1 MLKNDKGVTL
11 TILVVTI
18 IVLLIIVSTL
28 VYSATSS
35 INIRKLNRLYNDI
48 RQLNDAVAV
57 YYLEN
62 SNAEDELDRLPIY
75 RDNEYVISTDEEEN
89 KTSYSWN

>member
-35 INIRKLNRLYNDI
+35 INIRKLI
-48 RQLNDAVAV
+48 G
-57 YYLEN
+57 
-62 SNAEDELDRLPIY
+62 
-75 RDNEYVISTDEEEN
+75 
-89 KTSYSWN
+89 